1 MKRRTFVQSSA
12 VTLAGIGLL
21 NQPIITSKI
30 HSKDKL
36 KIGVIG
42 VGMRGRDHVDL
53 LTRREDVILV
63 AISDIEQDSIDL
75 TLKVISD
82 NGRAK
87 PEVYLGGVYNY
98 KKLLDIKD
106 LDGVIVATPWEWHTV
121 MCVDAMEANI
131 AVGCEVNGAY
141 NLDECWQLIR
151 TFERTATPIM
161 FLENVCYRR
170 DVMAIFNMHRK
181 GMFGEMIHCEGGYQH
196 DLRAVKFNDGKQA
209 YGGGVEFGSKGYS
222 EARWRTNN
230 SVNRNGE
237 LYPTHGL
244 GPIAMF
250 LDLERGNRM
259 TFLTSMSSKSMGL
272 NDYIVNM
279 AGKDHPNAKIKFAL
293 GDVVTTMIKTAKGE
307 TITLTHDTSLP
318 RPYSLGFR
326 VQGTKGIWMDVNK
339 SVHIEGLS
347 KAHNWQDAQ
356 AYYDEYDHPL
366 WKRYAADAKGAG
378 HGGMDFFVVNSFI
391 EGLKRNEPF
400 PIDVYDYATWAA
412 VTPLSEQSIVLG
424 SQPVVFPDFSGG
436 KWINKPNT
444 FGSSDLW

>member
-1 MKRRTFVQSSA
+1 
-12 VTLAGIGLL
+12 
-21 NQPIITSKI
+21 
-30 HSKDKL
+30 
-36 KIGVIG
+36 
-42 VGMRGRDHVDL
+42 
-53 LTRREDVILV
+53 
-63 AISDIEQDSIDL
+63 
-75 TLKVISD
+75 
-82 NGRAK
+82 
-87 PEVYLGGVYNY
+87 
-98 KKLLDIKD
+98 
-106 LDGVIVATPWEWHTV
+106 
-121 MCVDAMEANI
+121 
-131 AVGCEVNGAY
+131 
-141 NLDECWQLIR
+141 
-151 TFERTATPIM
+151 
-161 FLENVCYRR
+161 
-170 DVMAIFNMHRK
+170 
-181 GMFGEMIHCEGGYQH
+181 
-196 DLRAVKFNDGKQA
+196 
-209 YGGGVEFGSKGYS
+209 
-222 EARWRTNN
+222 
-230 SVNRNGE
+230 
-237 LYPTHGL
+237 
-244 GPIAMF
+244 
-250 LDLERGNRM
+250 M

-272 NDYIVNM
+272 NNYIVNM